1 MQAYISHLER
11 AVSNDASSEF
21 DFNGEPGRWFFH
33 QIMKSNPDY
42 KIGQISADDLGCRN
56 IKTKK
61 PILIEELMSDYDI
74 DLSPN
79 ALGIYIP
86 ADELLKRTAYQ
97 WFAELCPRK
106 VLEANTMISKYLL
119 VSQTVG

>member
-1 MQAYISHLER
+1 MKIHISK
-11 AVSNDASSEF
+11 
-21 DFNGEPGRWFFH
+21 NGQNIGQFLLVEVNRML
-33 QIMKSNPDY
+33 QS
-42 KIGQISADDLGCRN
+42 GQISADDLGCRN
-56 IKTKK
+56 AKTKK
-61 PILIEELMSDYDI
+61 PILIEDLMSDYDI
-74 DLSPN
+74 DLSPD

-119 VSQTVG
+119 VSQTVGGQSPP